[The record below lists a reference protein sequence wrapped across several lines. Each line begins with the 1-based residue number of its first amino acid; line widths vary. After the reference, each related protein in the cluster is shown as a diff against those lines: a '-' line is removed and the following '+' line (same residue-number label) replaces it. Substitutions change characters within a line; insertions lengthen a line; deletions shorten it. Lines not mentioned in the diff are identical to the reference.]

1 MKNRLIAFLM
11 VIICGMTLPGCANK
25 NAGINSNAENTN
37 SQSEIDDSEGNEH
50 DSENRIQIGR
60 VNIPSME
67 QVHQMLDDFTNWA
80 GLQYMYDPTN
90 DYGSLDND
98 SAIEMAA
105 MSIAQTTE
113 NPVYEG
119 DWKITIKFSEM
130 DEQMQNMFGKT
141 FNLSTYEKGYTDDVE
156 VETDK
161 VHVSSGDWGLLIPM
175 YSIQKVLSNDDGTF
189 TIIVRYLTKDLEKN
203 EVAYGYEYNV
213 NYTCIV
219 DETSKYG
226 FVIKN
231 MEAKRTGSLPERFD
245 PLSVAGTYKHEGVQN
260 VNGDDETFTEW
271 IVLGKDGTGY
281 WSSKEDTKISV
292 TRHNVIVGQD
302 VEVPYTYYDG
312 VFTLY
317 MENDDTKGVYQV
329 NYVKTDEEAP
339 AYGSER
345 GDR

>member
-1 MKNRLIAFLM
+1 MRNRLIVFLM
-11 VIICGMTLPGCANK
+11 SIVVGTSLLGCSDK
-25 NAGINSNAENTN
+25 NAASNLSTKNDESKT
-37 SQSEIDDSEGNEH
+37 EITDSEEKKSDDGDDNTAYKV
-50 DSENRIQIGR
+50 D
-60 VNIPSME
+60 IPSME
-67 QVHQMLDDFTNWA
+67 QVHQMLDEFTDWA

-90 DYGSLDND
+90 DYDSIDND
-98 SAIEMAA
+98 VAIEIAA

-119 DWKITIKFSEM
+119 DWKITIKLSAM

-141 FNLSTYEKGYTDDVE
+141 FNLSTYKDGYTDAVE

-161 VHVSSGDWGLLIPM
+161 VHVASGDWGLLVPM
-175 YSIQKVLSNDDGTF
+175 YSIQKVLTNEDGTF
-189 TIIVRYLTKDLEKN
+189 TVIVRYLVKDLEKN
-203 EVAYGYEYNV
+203 EVAYGYEYDV

-245 PLSVAGTYKHEGVQN
+245 PLSVAGTYKYEGIQN
-260 VNGDDETFTEW
+260 VNGADETFTEW

-317 MENDDTKGVYQV
+317 MENDETKGANQV

-339 AYGSER
+339 EYGSKR